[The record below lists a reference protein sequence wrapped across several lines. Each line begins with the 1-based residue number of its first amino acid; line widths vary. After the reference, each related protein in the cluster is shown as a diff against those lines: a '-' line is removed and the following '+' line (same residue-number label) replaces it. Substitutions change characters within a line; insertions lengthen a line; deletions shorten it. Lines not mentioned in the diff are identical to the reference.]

1 MTRNQNKGV
10 LIVALVLVLAA
21 IGLVIAVTA
30 FAFKKA
36 DDMSYGSGGSVSPGT
51 VSTPSMNV
59 QSIPLSSL
67 SMTSWEFD
75 RDAFQMMGYN
85 YRSNVGSRGIR
96 FFVNIP
102 DILKEQA
109 EQNSGRY
116 KFGAIIMPVD
126 FFAAV
131 EALHEPGESI
141 DWFAA
146 LKEAGK
152 VANEDYLHWSGGINK
167 VEKSSIDGKEVYYMV
182 YSIANIAAKNTLRPF
197 SCIFFV
203 DRYTDSNLEEFV
215 REYATYPEGKNYASF
230 GVTYARV
237 CGEAL
242 NDHTSNLV
250 AYWDETVADLLK
262 YMDYAIDIANGKDP
276 TDDTFSSIVLKV
288 PSANVTLNLGEN
300 AHISYEI
307 EPSEE
312 LLDIPVRWLS
322 SNENVVKVDPD
333 GTVHSVGYG
342 EATVSIHVGGA
353 TKSYKFIVTGTQ
365 EEVLAHLRKD
375 YDKYFALMTGT
386 IPDGSTVQ
394 LTYTDLAAYARRFL
408 SEIWNEEDYSVT
420 TKSIVEAAQHFGAE
434 GDSVQELDSMNLY
447 VFSYGARAALA
458 DFAAEADSEH
468 THEMQYLGH
477 TLYSRFSEAE
487 RTELQKVAEYD
498 GW

>member
-36 DDMSYGSGGSVSPGT
+36 DDMSYDGGSASGGSSPT
-51 VSTPSMNV
+51 LSTSSA
-59 QSIPLSSL
+59 SIPQSSFAM
-67 SMTSWEFD
+67 SSWKFD
-75 RDAFQMMGYN
+75 RDSFQMMGYD
-85 YRSNVGSRGIR
+85 YRDKADGRGIR
-96 FFVNIP
+96 FYVNIP
-102 DILKEQA
+102 SDLKEAA
-109 EQNSGRY
+109 EENSGCY
-116 KFGAIIMPVD
+116 KFGFILVPVD
-126 FFAAV
+126 WFAEI
-131 EALHEPGESI
+131 EALYEPGESI
-141 DWFAA
+141 DWYAA
-146 LKEAGK
+146 LLEQGK
-152 VANEDYLHWSGGINK
+152 QPGDFLYGVYGISYATK
-167 VEKSSIDGKEVYYMV
+167 DSIDGKEVNYMRITV
-182 YSIANIAAKNTLRPF
+182 VNIKARNTLKPMT
-197 SCIFFV
+197 CIWFV
-203 DRYTDSNLEEFV
+203 DRYATSNSEDFV

-230 GVTYARV
+230 GVTCARV

-242 NDHTSNLV
+242 NDYTSGLV
-250 AYWDETVADLLK
+250 SYSDETVADLLK

-276 TDDTFSSIVLKV
+276 TDDTFSSIVLKA

-300 AHISYEI
+300 ARISYEI
-307 EPSEE
+307 EPSAE

-342 EATVSIHVGGA
+342 EATVSIHVGGV
-353 TKSYKFIVTGTQ
+353 TKSYKFIVTGTK

-386 IPDGSTVQ
+386 APDGSTVQ